1 MPDLVIEHH
10 GPKACAASLRSLD
23 ARLADHI
30 NHGAQHWAARK
41 EAHTVVGEGANCSLS
56 RVVHLTYG
64 GQIHDANFTV
74 AISSYLFPSSHEF
87 KGVRTGELPF
97 EGKYQSSAE
106 ALLYVDV
113 QHTAC

>member
-41 EAHTVVGEGANCSLS
+41 EAHTVVGEGANCALA

-64 GQIHDANFTV
+64 GQIHDANFAV
-74 AISSYLFPSSHEF
+74 AISSYLFPSGHEF

-97 EGKYQSSAE
+97 EGKYQSNAE